1 MPHRHVSLLAKFA
14 KFYGLQQRLFDLY
27 LGTSTAG
34 RGDLDGPGRPADSLP
49 YEGCQWP
56 AVSHALRELRP
67 NDSEVFVDFGAGKG
81 KALLIAGRL
90 PYQRVVGVE
99 ADDEL
104 AVVARRNIA
113 KAGRRLRAGR
123 TECLTASVL
132 GWPVPEDSSIFF
144 MYNPFLGE
152 TFRHAVSAVFESYDK
167 HPRKLHLVYQY
178 PREHNWLISTGRVV
192 VENVRPMRWPAR
204 RRWWVDE
211 DEKVI
216 VTYHVIGEG
225 GQMPVAGCLP
235 RERAASEAML
245 RWGGTVRSPRASAS
259 PG

>member
-1 MPHRHVSLLAKFA
+1 MPNRRASLLAKFA
-14 KFYGLQQRLFDLY
+14 KFYGLQQRIFDIC

-34 RGDLDGPGRPADSLP
+34 RGHLDDPGRAADSLP

-67 NDSEVFVDFGAGKG
+67 TASDVFVDFGSGKG
-81 KALLIAGRL
+81 KALVIAGRL
-90 PYQRVVGVE
+90 PYRRVVGVE
-99 ADDEL
+99 LDDEL

-113 KAGRRLRAGR
+113 QARRRLRAGLV
-123 TECLTASVL
+123 ECLTASVL
-132 GWPVPEDSSIFF
+132 DWQVPDDSSIFF

-152 TFRHAVSAVFESYDK
+152 TFRAAVSAVFESYDR

-178 PREHNWLISTGRVV
+178 PREHNWLISTGRVA
-192 VENVRPMRWPAR
+192 VENVRPMRRPAP

-216 VTYHVIGEG
+216 VTYHVVGEDA
-225 GQMPVAGCLP
+225 QLPAVRCLP
-235 RERAASEAML
+235 RVEATSEAVR
-245 RWGGTVRSPRASAS
+245 RWSGPVWSLQTSAS
-259 PG
+259 PR